1 MAHVISIFSQK
12 GGVGK
17 TTACVNIAYQLA
29 LRNYRTLIIDFDPQ
43 NNASIMTNV
52 DDGSFGYIDD
62 NENGLRNIG
71 SLLFPYVMTGNSSNF
86 SAMEIKKAIFHPTF
100 TKKER
105 SKNADGKVII
115 GEWDDVEKPFGFDI
129 LPAIGMDLSLCE
141 LAFTVPDSYISNHLQ
156 ASRVLLKSVVSIIEN
171 NFNYDYI
178 LIDCCPSLGILNMN
192 SLTASNYLIIP
203 TTLDYLAAMGV
214 KKTIDRLDEIR
225 TYVPNFQVLGVV
237 FQAFSERRI
246 TDRTIDEII
255 KDELEGVEVFETQI
269 PETQEAKKVTVEGK
283 ILSQKTN
290 NKAARAY
297 SALTD
302 EIIQKINKLEGKN

>member
-1 MAHVISIFSQK
+1 MTRVISIFSQK

-29 LRNYRTLIIDFDPQ
+29 LRNYKTLIIDFDPQ

-52 DDGSFGYIDD
+52 DDGSLGYVDD
-62 NENGLRNIG
+62 SEHGLPNIG
-71 SLLFPYVMTGNSSNF
+71 SLLFPFVEQGDTSNF
-86 SAMEIKKAIFHPTF
+86 SAFEIQKAIYHPTYI
-100 TKKER
+100 KKER
-105 SKNADGKVII
+105 CRDSDGKILI
-115 GEWDDVEKPFGFDI
+115 GEWKDVEVPFGFDI

-141 LAFTVPDSYISNHLQ
+141 LAFTVPSSYISTHLNS
-156 ASRVLLKSVVSIIEN
+156 SRILLKSIVSIIEKS
-171 NFNYDYI
+171 FDYDYI
-178 LIDCCPSLGILNMN
+178 LIDCCPSFGILNMN

-214 KKTIDRLDEIR
+214 KKTIDRLDDIK
-225 TYVPNFQVLGVV
+225 TYVPNFKILGVV

-255 KDELEGVEVFETQI
+255 KDELEGVEVFENQI

-283 ILSQKTN
+283 ILSLKTN
-290 NKAARAY
+290 NKATKAY

-302 EIIQKINKLEGKN
+302 EIINKINLLEGNN